1 MIICRYYLPSLYS
14 LVTNTYKEIRSL
26 VFEVVTI
33 LTTRLTFNKPPH
45 LTVTLHPFHH
55 DTSIMSKLLV
65 IFGATGQQGG
75 SVITSVLNDSELSK
89 TYKLRAITRDP
100 SAASAQA
107 LATKGVEVVKA
118 DVDDIKSLKA
128 AMKDANTAFGVT
140 VTVYDQHLKEREV
153 RQGKALADAAVAAGV
168 KYIIYSTLDHT
179 GKISN
184 NKYPG
189 FVSFESKAEV
199 EEYIRTLPI
208 KSAFFAPGSFMQN
221 FSSNMAPRPVGD
233 GTYAISGF
241 VSPKTK
247 LPCIDTVGDTGKYV
261 GAILAEPDEYE
272 GKVFSASTDVWTFEE
287 IAEAMSKASGKTVK
301 YNQLPLD
308 VWRGFLPKGSEGNL
322 VGMFQWLEDFGYF
335 GPNTDEKVAWTAK
348 QARGKLT
355 TLEKYFEKN
364 PLKLQ

>member
-1 MIICRYYLPSLYS
+1 
-14 LVTNTYKEIRSL
+14 
-26 VFEVVTI
+26 
-33 LTTRLTFNKPPH
+33 
-45 LTVTLHPFHH
+45 
-55 DTSIMSKLLV
+55 
-65 IFGATGQQGG
+65 
-75 SVITSVLNDSELSK
+75 
-89 TYKLRAITRDP
+89 
-100 SAASAQA
+100 
-107 LATKGVEVVKA
+107 
-118 DVDDIKSLKA
+118 
-128 AMKDANTAFGVT
+128 
-140 VTVYDQHLKEREV
+140 
-153 RQGKALADAAVAAGV
+153 
-168 KYIIYSTLDHT
+168 
-179 GKISN
+179 
-184 NKYPG
+184 
-189 FVSFESKAEV
+189 
-199 EEYIRTLPI
+199 
-208 KSAFFAPGSFMQN
+208 MQN